1 MVNEK
6 GDRSQVHA
14 YPDIFESETF
24 SFRMRL
30 PSTCIRRIRQRIR
43 IFLNPA
49 LQSGKNKSST
59 NPITCGGVNLDIF
72 ESDDV
77 EDSCPNSYRTKHQNG
92 GATATTEQI
101 WRYYRGLYGACSEHI
116 LLQRSPG
123 HLSESGYH
131 RMRYRETKPTCCAPS
146 DAILVYFL
154 LKDWT
159 RFCTSSDSKISGF
172 TRPHVVGFVAD
183 SFFFALWRADSVKS
197 TRIRCRIR
205 RSKAHPWKVS

>member
-1 MVNEK
+1 MRK
-6 GDRSQVHA
+6 
-14 YPDIFESETF
+14 ETEAK
-24 SFRMRL
+24 
-30 PSTCIRRIRQRIR
+30 STRIR
-43 IFLNPA
+43 IFLNQQLFLSGCGFRPHASGEFHSEA
-49 LQSGKNKSST
+49 LQGRKNKSST
-59 NPITCGGVNLDIF
+59 NPITCGGVNLDTF

-92 GATATTEQI
+92 GATATEQI

-123 HLSESGYH
+123 YLSESGYH

-146 DAILVYFL
+146 DAILIYFL

-183 SFFFALWRADSVKS
+183 SFFS
-197 TRIRCRIR
+197 TLE
-205 RSKAHPWKVS
+205 SGFS